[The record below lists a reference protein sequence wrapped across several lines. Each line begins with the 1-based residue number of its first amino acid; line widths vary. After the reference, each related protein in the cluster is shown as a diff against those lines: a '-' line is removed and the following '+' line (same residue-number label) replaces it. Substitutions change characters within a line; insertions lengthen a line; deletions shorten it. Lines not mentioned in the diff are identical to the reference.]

1 MTEDRDPRPPFCF
14 DKNCQCIMNPQGLT
28 KENVEKGFSG
38 SCFGKMEKP
47 VDWLFNKVN
56 HINNYYFCMYSPFK
70 GWIRFALDHHDLL
83 ALKMGLLTLLKI
95 ADEHPEIQVEID
107 KIYKMREQEPK

>member
-1 MTEDRDPRPPFCF
+1 MNDKESRPPFCF

-38 SCFGKMEKP
+38 CCFGAMEKP

-56 HINNYYFCMYSPFK
+56 HINNYYVCLYSPFK
-70 GWIRFALDHHDLL
+70 GWIRFALDQNDLL
-83 ALKMGLLTLLKI
+83 ALKMGILTLLKI
-95 ADEHPEIQVEID
+95 AEKHPEIQAEID
-107 KIYKMREQEPK
+107 KEYVKREQTSV